1 MLKMKSTDLKLVS
14 ELMKNSRRSD
24 RELARVLGIS
34 QPTVT
39 RARVRL
45 EKEGYIKEYTLI
57 PDFKKLGFHIM
68 AMIFLKLSH
77 PLSSKERE
85 EMFQGALQPGQN
97 GMPSFFMAMDGIG
110 MNQDMVIVS
119 FFRNFSEYASYIQ
132 STRSEMTNK
141 LKPFV
146 HTEGVTSF
154 LMNLDGDAHYQQMT
168 FSRMATQMQ
177 SVLDMSETPGKP

>member
-1 MLKMKSTDLKLVS
+1 MKNTDLKLVS

-24 RELARVLGIS
+24 RELARALGVS

-85 EMFQGALQPGQN
+85 EMLKGALQLDQN
-97 GMPSFFMAMDGIG
+97 GIPNFFLVMDGIG
-110 MNQDMVIVS
+110 MNQDLVIVS
-119 FFRNFSEYASYIQ
+119 FFKNFSEYASYIQ
-132 STRSEMTNK
+132 STRTEMTNK

-154 LMNLDGDAHYQQMT
+154 LMNLDGSDHYQQMT
-168 FSRMATQMQ
+168 FSRMANQLQ
-177 SVLDMSETPGKP
+177 KSSDINETSGKP